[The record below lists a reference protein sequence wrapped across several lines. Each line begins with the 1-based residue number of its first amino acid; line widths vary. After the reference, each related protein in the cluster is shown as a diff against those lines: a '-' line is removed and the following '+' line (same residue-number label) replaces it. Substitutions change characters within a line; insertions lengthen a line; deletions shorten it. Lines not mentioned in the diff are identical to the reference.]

1 MCLIGNNW
9 TRPCNNYNSHS
20 MGNWENLDS
29 ILDNIKFI
37 INFLRYNNN
46 VMVMYTEKCPHSQEL
61 HAKIFTAKIL
71 YLQFAVKGSV
81 QKKKVIYVYI
91 EREKAN
97 TVKC

>member
-9 TRPCNNYNSHS
+9 TRPFNNYNSHS

-37 INFLRYNNN
+37 INFLRHNNN
-46 VMVMYTEKCPHSQEL
+46 VMVMYTDKSCMP
-61 HAKIFTAKIL
+61 K
-71 YLQFAVKGSV
+71 YLQLKYYICNLLSKV
-81 QKKKVIYVYI
+81 QSKKKKSHLRI
-91 EREKAN
+91 EREKTN